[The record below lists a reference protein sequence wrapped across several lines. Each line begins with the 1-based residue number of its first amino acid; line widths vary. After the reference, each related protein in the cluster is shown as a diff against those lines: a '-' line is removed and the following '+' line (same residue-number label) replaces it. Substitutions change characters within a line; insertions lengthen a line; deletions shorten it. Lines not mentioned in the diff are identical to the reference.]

1 MTAPPMRPVTLVVE
15 GARVEAAWWG
25 EPRAAPVLVLLHEGL
40 GSVGL
45 WRDFPARLA
54 AATGRAVFAFSRFGY
69 GGSDPRPLP
78 WPITYM
84 HEEALEVLPRVL
96 EAAGIGP
103 HVLVGHSDGASI
115 ASIAAGRQGGA
126 DPQLAG
132 LVLIAPHFFVEDM
145 ALEAIAA
152 ARVAYDEGDL
162 RPRLARY
169 HANPDIAFRGWNL
182 SWLAPGFRAF
192 DLRDEVA
199 RWSVPA
205 LILQGG
211 ADPYGTMAQPQFAE
225 RVARVPVRTRLLD
238 EARHAPHL
246 ETPEPALA
254 AILAFLAVGDEASGG
269 KEVHY
274 SA

>member
-1 MTAPPMRPVTLVVE
+1 MSASPMRPLTLIVD
-15 GARVEAAWWG
+15 GARLEAAWWG
-25 EPRAAPVLVLLHEGL
+25 ERQGAPALVLLHEGL

-54 AATGRAVFAFSRFGY
+54 AATGRAVFAYSRFGY

-78 WPITYM
+78 WPLTYM

-96 EAAGIGP
+96 DAAGIGP
-103 HVLVGHSDGASI
+103 HVLLGHSDGASI
-115 ASIAAGRQGGA
+115 AAIAAGRQGGA
-126 DPQLAG
+126 DPRLAG
-132 LVLIAPHFFVEDM
+132 LVLIAPHFFVEDVCL
-145 ALEAIAA
+145 AAIAA
-152 ARVAYDEGDL
+152 ARVAYERGDL
-162 RPRLARY
+162 RARLARY
-169 HANPDIAFRGWNL
+169 HAHPDIAFRGWNE

-211 ADPYGTMAQPQFAE
+211 QDPYGTMAQPHFAE

-246 ETPEPALA
+246 ETPELALA
-254 AILAFLAVGDEASGG
+254 VVAGFLEPGSDSAGAM
-269 KEVHY
+269 KMHY
-274 SA
+274 IA

>member
-1 MTAPPMRPVTLVVE
+1 MSLPPMRPVMLVVE
-15 GARVEAAWWG
+15 GARLEAAWWG
-25 EPRAAPVLVLLHEGL
+25 EQRAAPTLVLLHEGL

-69 GGSDPRPLP
+69 GSSDPRPLP
-78 WPITYM
+78 WPLTYM
-84 HEEALEVLPRVL
+84 HAEALEVLPQVL
-96 EAAGIGP
+96 DAAGIGP
-103 HVLVGHSDGASI
+103 HVLLGHSDGASI
-115 ASIAAGRQGGA
+115 ASIAAGRPDGA
-126 DPQLAG
+126 DPRLAG
-132 LVLIAPHFFVEDM
+132 LVLIAPHFFVEDVS
-145 ALEAIAA
+145 LEAIAA
-152 ARVAYDEGDL
+152 ARVAYEQGDL
-162 RPRLARY
+162 RARLARY
-169 HANPDIAFRGWNL
+169 HAHPDIAFRGWNE

-211 ADPYGTMAQPQFAE
+211 RDPYGTMAQARFAE
-225 RVARVPVRTRLLD
+225 RVARVPVWTRLLD

-254 AILAFLAVGDEASGG
+254 AILAFLAVGDGASGG
-269 KEVHY
+269 NEVHY
-274 SA
+274 NA